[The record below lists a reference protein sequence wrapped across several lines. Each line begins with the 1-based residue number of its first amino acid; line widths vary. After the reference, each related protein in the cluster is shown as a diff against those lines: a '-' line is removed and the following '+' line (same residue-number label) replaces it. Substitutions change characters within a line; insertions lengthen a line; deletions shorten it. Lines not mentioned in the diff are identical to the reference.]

1 MIGTILFYAG
11 FLLLLLLFSEEV
23 ARAAAW
29 VREKLAQNPQYR
41 IFAYPLIGA
50 LLLAVGLIIA
60 NSLIEFATTVTFSY
74 D

>member
-11 FLLLLLLFSEEV
+11 FLLLILLFSEEF

-29 VREKLAQNPQYR
+29 VRVKLAQYPQYR